1 MHLEKVT
8 TRSSEAGLAGWI
20 ASNDVTLFTVVLV
33 MVVAVFLQSRVARGT
48 RRQNELSAE
57 IASVNQTLNTTVSEL
72 ASVRELLDSTENTLE
87 LTQEE
92 RDALQAQ
99 LVEKLAA
106 MAELNAKLESLL
118 AEKGALETERASLM
132 ADRDSLQSE
141 KAALIATR
149 GELTES
155 NLTLKERLEAITAA
169 LELKVAALAEIETQR
184 DKLRSQSEELGTIIA
199 SLKQR
204 LKDMHIELVAAQD
217 DAAAVRVASAE
228 ADEKLRAQVVT
239 ADAKAEDYLKQLRAA
254 SALLTSLEGDKRK
267 LESELSDAERQRQAE
282 LLAAAEN
289 NRALVGLKGPM
300 RRVAIL
306 FDASGSMKQP
316 GAGGTDRWAE
326 AQSIASTWLRHLN
339 VEQCLLIVYSA
350 NVRTFPENGTLADL
364 RGDEGAKR
372 RETLL
377 QQVSAI
383 QPGGVTN
390 TFAALQTA
398 YQYDVDT
405 ILLLSDGA
413 PSRASTGKYDAE
425 LAQEIYRLCR
435 AHAGIPVNAIGLGNY
450 FDQDMSTFLRTVAT
464 ITGGGFRGE

>member
-1 MHLEKVT
+1 
-8 TRSSEAGLAGWI
+8 
-20 ASNDVTLFTVVLV
+20 
-33 MVVAVFLQSRVARGT
+33 
-48 RRQNELSAE
+48 
-57 IASVNQTLNTTVSEL
+57 
-72 ASVRELLDSTENTLE
+72 
-87 LTQEE
+87 
-92 RDALQAQ
+92 
-99 LVEKLAA
+99 
-106 MAELNAKLESLL
+106 
-118 AEKGALETERASLM
+118 
-132 ADRDSLQSE
+132 
-141 KAALIATR
+141 
-149 GELTES
+149 
-155 NLTLKERLEAITAA
+155 
-169 LELKVAALAEIETQR
+169 VAALAEIETQR
-184 DKLRSQSEELGTIIA
+184 DRLRQQSEELGTIIA

-204 LKDMHIELVAAQD
+204 LKDLHIELVAARD
-217 DAAAVRVASAE
+217 DAEAVRVAS
-228 ADEKLRAQVVT
+228 DESSREMQAQV
-239 ADAKAEDYLKQLRAA
+239 AAAGAQAEDYLKQLRAA
-254 SALLTSLEGDKRK
+254 STLLTSLEGDKRK
-267 LESELSDAERQRQAE
+267 LESELTDAERQRQAE

-326 AQSIASTWLRHLN
+326 AQDIAATWLRHLN

-350 NVRTFPENGTLADL
+350 DVRTFPENGTLADL

-377 QQVSAI
+377 EQVRAI